1 MLNHVTDAG
10 KRDPWRDIIAPVV
23 QTSNFVVL
31 DNIAM
36 HGVVISDGQR
46 EAACREK

>member
-10 KRDPWRDIIAPVV
+10 KRDPRGDVIAPVV

-46 EAACREK
+46 EAACGEE